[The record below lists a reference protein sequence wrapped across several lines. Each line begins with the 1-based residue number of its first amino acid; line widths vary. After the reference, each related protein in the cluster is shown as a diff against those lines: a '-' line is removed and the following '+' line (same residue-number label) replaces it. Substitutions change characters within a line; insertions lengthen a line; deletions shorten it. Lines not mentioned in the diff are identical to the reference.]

1 MKDRVPTYPGRTK
14 ITREDGTV
22 EHVIL
27 ERADDPV
34 EEGTPLNK
42 GTLLDDTACTV
53 LRIPPTAVP
62 NDAFLALAA
71 GAGKYGYL
79 FTVLDD
85 IGNPVEGVA
94 ISGVIANDGNACVTN
109 PNGIAFGVST
119 AKSVSISA
127 TSPFINLQNISRTV
141 TSTNII
147 THITLRFPRAAS
159 NELAITSSRNIRFSE
174 TVKSIDLTAIGGG
187 GAGAEGGQT
196 GNNYAGFYGGGGGGG
211 GYVSTRL
218 STQVLSGEQF
228 AVSVGSGAQIGID
241 RGGTSAVVKAGV
253 YLVSAQGGGSATN
266 YTQGMGN
273 GNGGNGWWSQ
283 MQTATSGTNGSGYL
297 FNESARGYAG
307 GGGGGGG
314 NNDADI
320 KGGGPPY
327 GGKGAGRTLVD
338 GRVTAI
344 NATSPTGYG
353 GGGGGGLRNGSP
365 SWDANATPTAGRAG
379 AVYIR
384 WRYA

>member
-14 ITREDGTV
+14 IIHEDGTV
-22 EHVIL
+22 EYVTL
-27 ERADDPV
+27 ERADDPLD
-34 EEGTPLNK
+34 EGTPLNK

-53 LRIPPTAVP
+53 LDIPLTSVP
-62 NDAFLALAA
+62 NDAFLALAT

-85 IGNPVEGVA
+85 MGDPVEGVA
-94 ISGVIANDGNACVTN
+94 ISGVVANDGSACMTDS
-109 PNGIAFGVST
+109 NGIAFGVST
-119 AKSVSISA
+119 AKSVAISA

-218 STQVLSGEQF
+218 NTQVLSGEQF
-228 AVSVGSGAQIGID
+228 AVTVGSGAQIGIA
-241 RGGTSAVVKAGV
+241 RGGTSTVIKAGV
-253 YLVSAQGGGSATN
+253 SLVSAQGGSSATN
-266 YTQGMGN
+266 YTQGTGN

-283 MQTATSGTNGSGYL
+283 IQTATGGTNGSGYL
-297 FNESARGYAG
+297 FNEAARGYAG

-314 NNDADI
+314 NSDADT
-320 KGGGPPY
+320 KGGGRPY
-327 GGKGAGRTLVD
+327 GGKGAGKTFVD
-338 GRVTAI
+338 GRVMVI
-344 NATSPTGYG
+344 NATYPTGYG
-353 GGGGGGLRNGSP
+353 GGGGGGLKDGSP
-365 SWDANATPTAGRAG
+365 SWDANAAPTAGRAG